1 MDGDVLRSAAP
12 AAYPALGAGRLAA
25 RLQAVRPNL
34 ERQAERREAMKP
46 GRTIIIIVIA
56 LIPLLLGV
64 SLILWIVFIKWA
76 AAF

>member
-1 MDGDVLRSAAP
+1 MDRDALRPAAP
-12 AAYPALGAGRLAA
+12 AAYPALGRRRLAA
-25 RLQAVRPNL
+25 RLQAVRPGPG
-34 ERQAERREAMKP
+34 RQAERREAMKL
-46 GRTIIIIVIA
+46 GRTIIIVVIA

>member
-1 MDGDVLRSAAP
+1 
-12 AAYPALGAGRLAA
+12 
-25 RLQAVRPNL
+25 
-34 ERQAERREAMKP
+34 MKL
-46 GRTIIIIVIA
+46 GRTIIIVVIA